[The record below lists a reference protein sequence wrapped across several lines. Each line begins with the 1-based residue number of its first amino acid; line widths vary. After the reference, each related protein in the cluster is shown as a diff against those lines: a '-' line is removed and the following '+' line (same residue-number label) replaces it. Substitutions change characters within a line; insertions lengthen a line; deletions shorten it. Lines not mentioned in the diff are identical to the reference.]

1 MRNRDWQMLGLAFGT
16 AIAGCGGG
24 TPANGVA
31 DVPDGAAAITDGV
44 AYFPLAVGAAWTYR
58 ISSPTATTADKMT
71 TVEALEAEDGMNGP
85 MAFRIRNEALDGT
98 NINWEQLSGTA
109 IVRYRQHVVDA
120 SDNVLIDK
128 NYAPSSVD
136 FDESEAH
143 LVAAMSWN
151 ETYLETQTA
160 APAAGKTKQEF
171 VMWTVEATDDVV
183 TVPAGT
189 FTCIRV
195 RRHHSSSKNPADEVA
210 WYASGTGKVKET
222 GGGTLADQTRELVSV
237 RLP

>member
-1 MRNRDWQMLGLAFGT
+1 MRNRDWQMVELVFGMV
-16 AIAGCGGG
+16 IAGCGG
-24 TPANGVA
+24 TPA
-31 DVPDGAAAITDGV
+31 DGTGNPPPGGPAITDGA

-58 ISSPTATTADKMT
+58 ISSPTEATADKTT
-71 TVEALEAEDGMNGP
+71 TVEAMEPEDGMNGP
-85 MAFRIRNEALDGT
+85 MAFRIRNQSLDGT

-120 SDNVLIDK
+120 SDNILIDK
-128 NYAPSSVD
+128 AFVPSSVD
-136 FDESEAH
+136 FDESETR
-143 LVAAMSWN
+143 LAAAASWN

-171 VMWTVEATDDVV
+171 VMWTVEAIDDVV
-183 TVPAGT
+183 SVPAGT

-210 WYASGTGKVKET
+210 WYAKGIGKVKET
-222 GGGTLADQTRELVSV
+222 GVGSLADQTRELLSAT
-237 RLP
+237 LP